1 VGDDDLRTRDSVN
14 IFARDAVTGRLVAA
28 EISTSAA
35 ASRLSGSDMAPGHV
49 PERKKEFGLEVSD
62 PFNPRE
68 VGRVVVVG
76 ASDPAKAA
84 LAESLMPLAE
94 RRGGPTTWGP
104 LEYPVGADISKWIDD
119 EVNTRDPVPG
129 FVLLAGS
136 PSHLPFALQSALSC
150 ISSVGRLDF
159 STVSEGTEIQ
169 HPELFAQYVTK
180 VIRNERG
187 ETEPTDKVAVFW
199 APSHGGND
207 PTVYSRWLLADPLAT
222 RVRDKLK
229 YRVNGLFGGDA
240 TAPKLLAAVSGT
252 RPALVFTAS
261 HGRAVEMELG
271 VDRQSAVNGLPIG
284 QDDQTVGPEDLPDS
298 SSPFV
303 EGGLIFQ
310 FACFGYGTPKTS
322 GYTHWWSQIKAYKAP
337 FEIVSALPKAV
348 VAHPRGPLGYI
359 GHADYA
365 VLHSFTDANDPGPDP
380 REVLAPRMAGFRTSL
395 DYALFARPLGAVLE
409 GMGRQLG
416 RLNQQLTDAW
426 DKTHAEGRVPA
437 TDADLVDKFIRRNDA
452 RYYFLLGDPAARP
465 HIEDSGGSRGGG

>member
-68 VGRVVVVG
+68 VGWVVVVG

-159 STVSEGTEIQ
+159 STVSEGTEIGTVRSVCDQ
-169 HPELFAQYVTK
+169 GHPQ
-180 VIRNERG
+180 
-187 ETEPTDKVAVFW
+187 
-199 APSHGGND
+199 
-207 PTVYSRWLLADPLAT
+207 
-222 RVRDKLK
+222 
-229 YRVNGLFGGDA
+229 
-240 TAPKLLAAVSGT
+240 
-252 RPALVFTAS
+252 
-261 HGRAVEMELG
+261 
-271 VDRQSAVNGLPIG
+271 
-284 QDDQTVGPEDLPDS
+284 
-298 SSPFV
+298 
-303 EGGLIFQ
+303 
-310 FACFGYGTPKTS
+310 
-322 GYTHWWSQIKAYKAP
+322 
-337 FEIVSALPKAV
+337 
-348 VAHPRGPLGYI
+348 
-359 GHADYA
+359 
-365 VLHSFTDANDPGPDP
+365 
-380 REVLAPRMAGFRTSL
+380 
-395 DYALFARPLGAVLE
+395 
-409 GMGRQLG
+409 
-416 RLNQQLTDAW
+416 
-426 DKTHAEGRVPA
+426 
-437 TDADLVDKFIRRNDA
+437 
-452 RYYFLLGDPAARP
+452 
-465 HIEDSGGSRGGG
+465 